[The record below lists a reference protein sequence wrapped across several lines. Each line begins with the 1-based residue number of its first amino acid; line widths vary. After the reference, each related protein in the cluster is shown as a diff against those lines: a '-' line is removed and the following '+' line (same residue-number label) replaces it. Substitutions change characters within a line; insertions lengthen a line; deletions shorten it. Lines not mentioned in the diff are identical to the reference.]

1 MLQREHILATLGS
14 HKNMLA
20 DKYNVKTLGL
30 FGSYSRN
37 DANDSSD
44 IDLLVEFSKP
54 IGIEFVDLA
63 DELEEILRHKVDLVS
78 LKAVK
83 DKYLELIKKDIIY
96 V

>member
-1 MLQREHILATLGS
+1 MLQREYILATLGS
-14 HKNMLA
+14 HRDMLA

-37 DANDSSD
+37 DATDSSD

-78 LKAVK
+78 LRAVK
-83 DKYLELIKKDIIY
+83 PKYLELIQKDVIY

>member
-14 HKNMLA
+14 HKNVLI

-37 DANDSSD
+37 DANDNSD

-83 DKYLELIKKDIIY
+83 HQYLELIKKDIIY